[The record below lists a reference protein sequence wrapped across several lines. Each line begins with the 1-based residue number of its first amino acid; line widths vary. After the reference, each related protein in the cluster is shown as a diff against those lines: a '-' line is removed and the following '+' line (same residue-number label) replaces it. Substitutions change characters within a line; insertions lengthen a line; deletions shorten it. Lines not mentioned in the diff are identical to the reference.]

1 MFLPATQG
9 PCPAT
14 MQDTVDAIYTNC
26 DGAVD
31 DEGQTWDTTKAE
43 IKTSAEMFGCAGAAQ
58 AVPALVLAAAAA
70 VNHLLN

>member
-1 MFLPATQG
+1 MGGASQG
-9 PCPAT
+9 PCPAG
-14 MQDTVDAIYTNC
+14 MQDTIDTIYTSC

-31 DEGQTWDTTKAE
+31 EDGETWEENKAE
-43 IKTSAEMFGCAGAAQ
+43 MKTAAELFGCAGAAQ